1 MVATAVSY
9 ISPNV
14 SKQFVLYKYTFVMSN
29 YNIAVIIN
37 QIAGGREGGIFS
49 RFSTLMI
56 CSNDNYNNNNVNF
69 IYFLVKFAD

>member
-1 MVATAVSY
+1 
-9 ISPNV
+9 
-14 SKQFVLYKYTFVMSN
+14 MSN

-49 RFSTLMI
+49 RFSTVMI